1 MVSHIIDRRFK
12 TGDIAQKDDTRGY
25 RILGR
30 KSVDIIK
37 SGGYK
42 ISALE
47 IEKEILEC
55 PGIRDVSVIGIPCS
69 TLGEK
74 IVAIISPES
83 SKTFDLEQF
92 RELLKTKLASYK
104 MPREYKIMDVIPRN
118 ALGKVNKKD
127 LAKFLNNASDR

>member
-1 MVSHIIDRRFK
+1 MINPRFK
-12 TGDIAQKDDTRGY
+12 TGDIAQKDDERGY

-55 PGIRDVSVIGIPCS
+55 PGIVDVSVIGIPCT

-74 IVAIISPES
+74 IVAIVSSQS
-83 SKTFDLEQF
+83 SKTFENA

-104 MPREYKIMDVIPRN
+104 LPREYKRLDVIPRN

-127 LAKFLNNASDR
+127 LAKYFD